1 MSSNASSTPSGT
13 LSGTAPATASAAVP
27 AGLPHRAA
35 LVTGGSRG
43 IGAAIALRLA
53 QDGADVAVT
62 YVRDEEAAR
71 AVVAKIEGFGRRG
84 VALRCDAAD
93 ADAAADAVHRAADAL
108 GRLDILVN
116 NAGIGVLGPIAALAG
131 PDVDRTLAVNVRAVF
146 LACRAAAERL
156 ADGGRIISV
165 GSALSRY
172 AGGPGSTLYGLS
184 KSALTGLTKPLAR
197 ELGPRGITVNVIQP
211 GAVDTDLNPAD
222 GPLAEGQR
230 AANALGRFGTTEEIA
245 SLVAY
250 LVSAEAGFI
259 TGTELVADGGHAA

>member
-1 MSSNASSTPSGT
+1 MSNALPTPVVS
-13 LSGTAPATASAAVP
+13 
-27 AGLPHRAA
+27 RAA

-43 IGAAIALRLA
+43 IGAATALRLA

-93 ADAAADAVHRAADAL
+93 ADASADLVRRAADAL

-116 NAGIGVLGPIAALAG
+116 NAGIGVLGPVSALTR
-131 PDVDRTLAVNVRAVF
+131 PELDRTLAVNVRAVF

-156 ADGGRIISV
+156 ADGGRIVSV

-184 KSALTGLTKPLAR
+184 KSALVGLTKPLAR

-230 AANALGRFGTTEEIA
+230 TANALGRFGTTEEIA

-250 LVSAEAGFI
+250 LVSAEAGFV
-259 TGTELVADGGHAA
+259 TGTEVVVDGGHAA